1 MVLAEC
7 FPHGI
12 ASGVEVPD
20 ILRTPESVYGV
31 AGKELG
37 RKLSNFDGQRGTT
50 AGLIVGI
57 EPRAS
62 RVSAPLQLAGVMQDR
77 NNSLHVEGFYEY
89 KLNDHM
95 AITPGIIWLT
105 APGHNKNNDAAVIG
119 TIRTTL
125 TF

>member
-1 MVLAEC
+1 LPLGLKCRIFYERRNQSTESLVKNLEGSSVILMV
-7 FPHGI
+7 
-12 ASGVEVPD
+12 SGAV
-20 ILRTPESVYGV
+20 RC
-31 AGKELG
+31 
-37 RKLSNFDGQRGTT
+37 
-50 AGLIVGI
+50 
-57 EPRAS
+57 
-62 RVSAPLQLAGVMQDR
+62 VSAPLQLAGVVQDR